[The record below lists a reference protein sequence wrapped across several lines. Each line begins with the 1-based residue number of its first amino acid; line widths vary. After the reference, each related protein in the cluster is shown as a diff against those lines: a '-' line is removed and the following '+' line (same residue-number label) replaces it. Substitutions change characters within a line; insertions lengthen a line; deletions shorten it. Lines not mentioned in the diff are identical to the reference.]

1 MIEDVLTSLV
11 VLKKNESMLRSNV
24 SSDRGVGT
32 PSINLIS
39 KEYWHMKDAY
49 AVLRQKEL
57 ELSRIQNEVEALRLV
72 APLLD
77 EGEAENSQP
86 LRRAVNETPQPSH
99 REWEDKATNR
109 WP

>member
-1 MIEDVLTSLV
+1 
-11 VLKKNESMLRSNV
+11 
-24 SSDRGVGT
+24 
-32 PSINLIS
+32 
-39 KEYWHMKDAY
+39 MKDAY
-49 AVLRQKEL
+49 AVFRQKEL